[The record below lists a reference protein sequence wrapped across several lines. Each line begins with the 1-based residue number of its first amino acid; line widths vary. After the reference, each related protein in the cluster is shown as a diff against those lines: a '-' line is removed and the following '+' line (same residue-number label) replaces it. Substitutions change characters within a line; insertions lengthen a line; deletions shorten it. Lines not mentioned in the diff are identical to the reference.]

1 MTGRHDATDVHDL
14 GRPEDPGLEPGT
26 LLGPYRVDGRLG
38 AGGMGVVY
46 RATDTRL
53 QRKVAIKFVSTQ
65 LLDADGRAR
74 FKREAQLASA
84 LNHPNI
90 LTVYDVGEHTG
101 RDYLVTEV
109 VEDGTLEDWMR
120 RHERRDWRG
129 AVELLAGVADGLAEA
144 HTAGILHRDIK
155 PSNVLVSR
163 TGHAKLADFGLAK
176 RTDDAGGSAHGT
188 AAGVAIGT
196 VAYMSPEQ
204 ATGQPV
210 DARSDIFSFGM
221 LVYEILAAHSAFP
234 GRTDLEV
241 MRAILDS
248 TPQPLPNDIPDA
260 LREVV
265 EKMLEKKPAERR
277 RPAPRAAQDDERGA
291 RRAPC
296 AACRLQAP
304 VVGRRGCDA
313 ARRRGRRMVC
323 VGARAACDAAHRCAA
338 VRRLEPRGD
347 QSAPR
352 RRTARGDPH
361 GAH

>member
-1 MTGRHDATDVHDL
+1 MPGRHDATDVHDL
-14 GRPEDPGLEPGT
+14 ARPDDPGLEPGT
-26 LLGPYRVDGRLG
+26 LLGPYRVESRLG
-38 AGGMGVVY
+38 AGGMGIVY

-53 QRKVAIKFVSTQ
+53 QRTVAIKFVSTQ

-120 RHERRDWRG
+120 RHERRDWRS

-163 TGHAKLADFGLAK
+163 GGHAKLADFGLAK
-176 RTDDAGGSAHGT
+176 RTGEAQRSAHET
-188 AAGVAIGT
+188 AAGVTLGT

-221 LVYEILAAHSAFP
+221 LLYEMLAGHSAFP

-248 TPQPLPNDIPDA
+248 APQPLPNDVPDA
-260 LREVV
+260 LRDVV
-265 EKMLEKKPAERR
+265 EKTLEKKPAERY
-277 RPAPRAAQDDERGA
+277 
-291 RRAPC
+291 
-296 AACRLQAP
+296 
-304 VVGRRGCDA
+304 
-313 ARRRGRRMVC
+313 
-323 VGARAACDAAHRCAA
+323 
-338 VRRLEPRGD
+338 
-347 QSAPR
+347 QS
-352 RRTARGDPH
+352 
-361 GAH
+361 